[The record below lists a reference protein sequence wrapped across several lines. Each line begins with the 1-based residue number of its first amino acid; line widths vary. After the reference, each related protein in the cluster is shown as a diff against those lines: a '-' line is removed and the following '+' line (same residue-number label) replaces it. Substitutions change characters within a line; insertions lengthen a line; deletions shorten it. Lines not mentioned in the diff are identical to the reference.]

1 MSNTA
6 ADRHQQ
12 WLQDIA
18 SRLGKN
24 ARKVARRLCVT
35 DEDIE
40 NIDSTHK
47 DNSEEAAYQML
58 RKWHQNYR
66 GNNPIDTLYEALVD
80 CELKGIADTY
90 LLRRVHGVIHRKRC
104 NIAKTVGNF
113 VTTEDMNKCKKHLE
127 NENSIVLTG
136 LSGSGKTEIAKRYWE
151 DNRQKYECG
160 WFIHSETEENI
171 RNALAKCSRRFQHV
185 DPDVTLLL
193 EDICEEMKR
202 ESDRKFFIIFDDVS
216 SATQKIIQKHFD
228 TRLADNITVIITTQ
242 TVQHGNE
249 NSLKIEGFSQEEML
263 ELLRELETE
272 TLSSKVK
279 LWNEMGRLPC
289 ALVCAVYDINKQKT
303 TIEQYLKAV
312 NDVDT
317 NPMIEQ
323 RTLNALGS
331 DYNTR
336 GFVKAHVQS
345 VKSMMKEIEEE
356 FNEDKVHVARGLCLV
371 FKSMAYMNSNAI
383 PVFFLVNLL
392 SMILDQPTPL
402 PEEKLEQYINQLIDK
417 MQNRWFVT
425 IFKEDSDRY
434 LDSHDLVK
442 LATRMQVDV
451 DSRNE
456 PLEKLFKALLSC
468 FAKDTG
474 FMAYFKTNAA
484 LLPHVEEALDRVEQL
499 RHDDPTKMQR
509 PYLTLMEIGLSD
521 VLGNVYAKTEREE
534 QSEKKLERAVDLFF
548 RLIDANDKCLQSGS
562 DFEAIAQDFYQ
573 KLQKLV
579 TQNEDVNVL
588 SNFVVGLVLN
598 KTDVEQL
605 RRIAGDIKFP
615 ERGSQFLVDVDTYHT
630 LVEHGVALPEKQLK
644 RMYLPE
650 LFASVLHEYGRLY
663 LKNAEKYENI
673 KDIKRIKKFKSA
685 IKLSHAICQV
695 ITENTKV
702 HVLHTILTKRNAL
715 LHGYSEDADDDGK
728 AKLPEHRLIDLYK
741 GKEKYEEL
749 LKEAVDKTWF
759 QHGIMKLG
767 KDDPHHSCKCRRKL
781 LYICMK
787 LLNLEVDQLK
797 LEEIESYGI
806 ECVDRLKKDM
816 ASQEETMML
825 ERGADY
831 LFVCAEFNLARHAFK
846 DAIDDYRDAIQ
857 RYKNSAIP
865 TWKKYFKAVKG
876 MINATH
882 CWKETCKPEDPEDV
896 SKAVQLAKEEAEKFK
911 LSSPNNY
918 DDSINKCLKDF
929 GMNLN

>member
-1 MSNTA
+1 MWWSPVAPRSFTVAPKSYTGAPSGPKKLYGRPQKLYDGTQKLYDGPQWPPEAKGLHPVAPRNYMVAPRSCTVA
-6 ADRHQQ
+6 LNGPKKLYRGPSGPQKIKDTGHQK

-18 SRLGKN
+18 GHLGKN
-24 ARKVARRLCVT
+24 ARKVARRLGVT

-40 NIDSTHK
+40 NIDSNHK

-58 RKWHQNYR
+58 RKWYQNYR
-66 GNNPIDTLYEALVD
+66 GKNPIPELYEALVE
-80 CELKGIADTY
+80 CELKGIADRFLPNSTG
-90 LLRRVHGVIHRKRC
+90 HGSIHRKRC

-113 VTTEDMNKCKKHLE
+113 ITTEDMKKCKKHLE

-160 WFIHSETEENI
+160 WLIHSGTEENI
-171 RNALAKCSRRFQHV
+171 RNALAKCSRRFQRV

-216 SATQKIIQKHFD
+216 PATQKIIQEHFD

-272 TLSSKVK
+272 TRSKVK

-289 ALVCAVYDINKQKT
+289 ALVCAEYDINKQKT

-312 NDVDT
+312 NDVDI

-323 RTLNALGS
+323 RTQNALGS
-331 DYNTR
+331 DYNKR

-345 VKSMMKEIEEE
+345 VRSMMKEIEEE
-356 FNEDKVHVARGLCLV
+356 FSDDKVHVARGLCLV

-383 PVFFLVNLL
+383 PVSFLVNLL
-392 SMILDQPTPL
+392 SLILDQKTPL

-417 MQNRWFVT
+417 MQIRWFVT
-425 IFKEDSDRY
+425 IFKEDSDRF

-442 LATRMQVDV
+442 LATRMQIDV

-499 RHDDPTKMQR
+499 RHDDPTEMQR
-509 PYLTLMEIGLSD
+509 PYLSLMEIGLLD

-548 RLIDANDKCLQSGS
+548 ELIDENDISVQSES
-562 DFEAIAQDFYQ
+562 DIVATAQDIYR
-573 KLQKLV
+573 KLHNLV

-615 ERGSQFLVDVDTYHT
+615 ERGSQFLVDVNTYHK
-630 LVEHGVALPEKQLK
+630 LVKHGVALPEEELK

-650 LFASVLHEYGRLY
+650 LFASVLYEYGRLY
-663 LKNAEKYENI
+663 LKNADKFKNI
-673 KDIKRIKKFKSA
+673 KDEKRIKKIKSA
-685 IKLSHAICQV
+685 INLSHAVCQV
-695 ITENTKV
+695 ITEKTDV
-702 HVLHTILTKRNAL
+702 HVLHTILTKRNIL
-715 LHGYSEDADDDGK
+715 LHVYSEDLDDDGN
-728 AKLPEHRLIDLYK
+728 AKQPLRKLNDLYK
-741 GKEKYEEL
+741 GKKKYEEL
-749 LKEAVDKTWF
+749 LEEAVDRKWF
-759 QHGIMKLG
+759 QHGIMK
-767 KDDPHHSCKCRRKL
+767 
-781 LYICMK
+781 
-787 LLNLEVDQLK
+787 
-797 LEEIESYGI
+797 
-806 ECVDRLKKDM
+806 
-816 ASQEETMML
+816 
-825 ERGADY
+825 
-831 LFVCAEFNLARHAFK
+831 
-846 DAIDDYRDAIQ
+846 
-857 RYKNSAIP
+857 
-865 TWKKYFKAVKG
+865 
-876 MINATH
+876 
-882 CWKETCKPEDPEDV
+882 
-896 SKAVQLAKEEAEKFK
+896 
-911 LSSPNNY
+911 
-918 DDSINKCLKDF
+918 
-929 GMNLN
+929 